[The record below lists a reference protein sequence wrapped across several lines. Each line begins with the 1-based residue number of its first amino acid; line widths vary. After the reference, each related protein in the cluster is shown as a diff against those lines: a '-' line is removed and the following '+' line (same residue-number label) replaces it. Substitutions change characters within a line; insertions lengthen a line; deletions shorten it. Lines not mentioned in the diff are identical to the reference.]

1 MSMNNLRRWVPAIA
15 TALGVLAVAA
25 CGSSSGSGGAATSGG
40 SGSAAAYTVATAT
53 VSGTAVLVN
62 GDGRTFYLLTS
73 EQGGKLTCTDDNG
86 CTKVWPDTELPSG
99 VTSGVAGSGADASL
113 LGTVKSA
120 DGHLYLTYGGW
131 PLYTYSG
138 DSGSGQ
144 SHGSGIMSFGG
155 TWWTLG
161 ADGNP
166 ITHSGAGATP
176 TAYSGY

>member
-1 MSMNNLRRWVPAIA
+1 MGAAFLMI
-15 TALGVLAVAA
+15 GLAS
-25 CGSSSGSGGAATSGG
+25 CGSSSKTKTTASTAGSETTATTVPAS
-40 SGSAAAYTVATAT
+40 AYTVSTAT
-53 VSGTAVLVN
+53 VPPFGQVLVN
-62 GDGRTFYLLTS
+62 GDGRTLYLLTS
-73 EQGGKLTCTDDNG
+73 EKGGKLTCTDDNG